1 MQQYSKQHTKKEL
14 LVPLGLEPI
23 IITNN
28 VFVIQIHQSKPHIGW
43 FAHGSHTLHFTPHT
57 FTHHTT
63 QLTLDVKKYPRV
75 VGMLF

>member
-1 MQQYSKQHTKKEL
+1 MASNTLKKGL

-28 VFVIQIHQSKPHIGW
+28 VFVIRIHQSKPHIGW
-43 FAHGSHTLHFTPHT
+43 IAHGSHTLHFTPHT

-63 QLTLDVKKYPRV
+63 QLTVRVKSMTRV
-75 VGMLF
+75 VGLLF